1 MNNQIDAS
9 IPVLTEVI
17 KPEELAASPA
27 PSSNATNTGIAAN
40 AANTA
45 SASPP
50 KNTAP
55 VQPAAMGTTSTA
67 HFADTGNYP
76 GKSEEDWQALEQSLR
91 ENVLRQVMTRIDF
104 VLEHRIRDNLADVL
118 QIAVANL
125 STEIRS
131 GLRNTL
137 EEVITR
143 AVTQEI
149 TKAKSSK

>member
-17 KPEELAASPA
+17 KPEELLTPPA
-27 PSSNATNTGIAAN
+27 KAVATTDNAGADGTAQTAYE
-40 AANTA
+40 TA
-45 SASPP
+45 S
-50 KNTAP
+50 N
-55 VQPAAMGTTSTA
+55 
-67 HFADTGNYP
+67 HYP
-76 GKSEEDWQALEQSLR
+76 GKTEEDWQALEQSLR
-91 ENVLRQVMTRIDF
+91 ENVLRQVLTRIDF

-131 GLRNTL
+131 GLHKTL

-149 TKAKSSK
+149 TKAKSPK

>member
-17 KPEELAASPA
+17 KPEELL
-27 PSSNATNTGIAAN
+27 T
-40 AANTA
+40 
-45 SASPP
+45 
-50 KNTAP
+50 
-55 VQPAAMGTTSTA
+55 PAAKTVTA
-67 HFADTGNYP
+67 TDEPNTDNAVATINDKADNNYP
-76 GKSEEDWQALEQSLR
+76 GKTEEDWQVLEQSLR
-91 ENVLRQVMTRIDF
+91 ENVLRQVLTRIDF

-131 GLRNTL
+131 GLHKTL

-149 TKAKSSK
+149 TKAKTPK

>member
-17 KPEELAASPA
+17 KPEELLAPA
-27 PSSNATNTGIAAN
+27 KPPAVSAIEPATTND
-40 AANTA
+40 A
-45 SASPP
+45 SAIG
-50 KNTAP
+50 NETANN
-55 VQPAAMGTTSTA
+55 
-67 HFADTGNYP
+67 NYP
-76 GKSEEDWQALEQSLR
+76 GKTEEDWQALEQSLR
-91 ENVLRQVMTRIDF
+91 ENVLRQVLTRIDF

-131 GLRNTL
+131 GLHNTL

-149 TKAKSSK
+149 SKAKSSK

>member
-17 KPEELAASPA
+17 KPEELLTPAS
-27 PSSNATNTGIAAN
+27 T
-40 AANTA
+40 
-45 SASPP
+45 
-50 KNTAP
+50 
-55 VQPAAMGTTSTA
+55 PAAIPKPPIPLDATPLENDGLSI
-67 HFADTGNYP
+67 NYP
-76 GKSEEDWQALEQSLR
+76 GKLEEDWQALEQSLR
-91 ENVLRQVMTRIDF
+91 ENVLRQVLTRIDF

-131 GLRNTL
+131 GLHKTL

-143 AVTQEI
+143 AVSQEI
-149 TKAKSSK
+149 TKAKTSK

>member
-17 KPEELAASPA
+17 KPEELLP
-27 PSSNATNTGIAAN
+27 PSAKPVTTTDKADIDG
-40 AANTA
+40 T
-45 SASPP
+45 
-50 KNTAP
+50 TAP
-55 VQPAAMGTTSTA
+55 AYAATIS
-67 HFADTGNYP
+67 DYP
-76 GKSEEDWQALEQSLR
+76 GKTEEDWQALEQSLR
-91 ENVLRQVMTRIDF
+91 ENVLRQVLTRIDF

-131 GLRNTL
+131 GLHKTL

-149 TKAKSSK
+149 TKAKSPK

>member
-17 KPEELAASPA
+17 KPEELL
-27 PSSNATNTGIAAN
+27 T
-40 AANTA
+40 
-45 SASPP
+45 
-50 KNTAP
+50 
-55 VQPAAMGTTSTA
+55 PAAKTA
-67 HFADTGNYP
+67 AVTDEPDTDSAVAPINDKANNNYP
-76 GKSEEDWQALEQSLR
+76 GKTEEDWQALEQSLR
-91 ENVLRQVMTRIDF
+91 ENVLRQVLTRIDF

-131 GLRNTL
+131 GLHKTL

-149 TKAKSSK
+149 TKAKTPK

>member
-17 KPEELAASPA
+17 KPEELLAPAKPAA
-27 PSSNATNTGIAAN
+27 AAEV
-40 AANTA
+40 ANTNA
-45 SASPP
+45 LPP
-50 KNTAP
+50 IAKETANN
-55 VQPAAMGTTSTA
+55 
-67 HFADTGNYP
+67 NYP
-76 GKSEEDWQALEQSLR
+76 GKVEEDWQALEQSLR
-91 ENVLRQVMTRIDF
+91 ENVLRQVLTRIDF

-131 GLRNTL
+131 GLHKTL

-149 TKAKSSK
+149 TKAKTPK

>member
-17 KPEELAASPA
+17 KPEELLTPTGKPATAADQPGAEGVTPPAKEMAAS
-27 PSSNATNTGIAAN
+27 
-40 AANTA
+40 
-45 SASPP
+45 
-50 KNTAP
+50 
-55 VQPAAMGTTSTA
+55 
-67 HFADTGNYP
+67 NYP
-76 GKSEEDWQALEQSLR
+76 GKVEEDWQALEQSLR
-91 ENVLRQVMTRIDF
+91 ENVLRQVLTRIDF

-131 GLRNTL
+131 GLHKTL

-149 TKAKSSK
+149 TKAKTPK

>member
-17 KPEELAASPA
+17 KPEELLAPAKTPAISAVTEPATANDASPLDKE
-27 PSSNATNTGIAAN
+27 TAN
-40 AANTA
+40 N
-45 SASPP
+45 S
-50 KNTAP
+50 
-55 VQPAAMGTTSTA
+55 
-67 HFADTGNYP
+67 YP
-76 GKSEEDWQALEQSLR
+76 GKTEEDWQALEQSLR
-91 ENVLRQVMTRIDF
+91 ENVLRQVLTRIDF

-131 GLRNTL
+131 GLHNTL

-149 TKAKSSK
+149 SKAKTSK

>member
-17 KPEELAASPA
+17 KPEELLSPA
-27 PSSNATNTGIAAN
+27 SKSIAAAEKSVSD
-40 AANTA
+40 AAAPSAYEA
-45 SASPP
+45 ST
-50 KNTAP
+50 NR
-55 VQPAAMGTTSTA
+55 
-67 HFADTGNYP
+67 YP
-76 GKSEEDWQALEQSLR
+76 GKTEEDWQALELSLR
-91 ENVLRQVMTRIDF
+91 ENVLRQVLTRIDF

-131 GLRNTL
+131 GLHKTL

-149 TKAKSSK
+149 TKAKSPK

>member
-17 KPEELAASPA
+17 KPEELLASTKPAATMVIASTNASP
-27 PSSNATNTGIAAN
+27 SIEKE
-40 AANTA
+40 TA
-45 SASPP
+45 S
-50 KNTAP
+50 N
-55 VQPAAMGTTSTA
+55 
-67 HFADTGNYP
+67 NYP
-76 GKSEEDWQALEQSLR
+76 GKTEEDWQALEQSLR
-91 ENVLRQVMTRIDF
+91 ENVLRQVLTRIDF

-131 GLRNTL
+131 GLHKTL

-149 TKAKSSK
+149 TKVKTPK

>member
-17 KPEELAASPA
+17 KPEELLTPTGKPAAATDQPGTEGVTPLTNETAAS
-27 PSSNATNTGIAAN
+27 
-40 AANTA
+40 
-45 SASPP
+45 
-50 KNTAP
+50 
-55 VQPAAMGTTSTA
+55 
-67 HFADTGNYP
+67 NYP
-76 GKSEEDWQALEQSLR
+76 GKVEEDWQALEQSLR
-91 ENVLRQVMTRIDF
+91 ENVLRQVLTRIDF

-131 GLRNTL
+131 GLHKTL

-149 TKAKSSK
+149 TKAKTPK

>member
-17 KPEELAASPA
+17 KPEELLTPPAKAVAATDNAGVDGTGTAQPA
-27 PSSNATNTGIAAN
+27 SE
-40 AANTA
+40 TA
-45 SASPP
+45 S
-50 KNTAP
+50 N
-55 VQPAAMGTTSTA
+55 
-67 HFADTGNYP
+67 HYP
-76 GKSEEDWQALEQSLR
+76 GKTEEDWQALEQSLR
-91 ENVLRQVMTRIDF
+91 ENVLRQVLTRIDF

-131 GLRNTL
+131 GLHKTL

-149 TKAKSSK
+149 TKAKSPK